1 MVDMFEKSFE
11 RVIGHEGGY
20 VNNPKDPGGETKWG
34 VTCMLARAKG
44 YSGNMRDMTRDQARE
59 IYKSA
64 FWDGGCYEFLGPV
77 MSFQY
82 FDTAVNHGVLN
93 ATKLL
98 QRALGIKDDGVFGDM
113 TKQKVKACL
122 EMDLL
127 LKFNK
132 ERIEFYTGLST
143 FSVFGKGW
151 MRRVAINMAYGVDD
165 NKGGV

>member
-1 MVDMFEKSFE
+1 MVNMFDKCFE

-34 VTCMLARAKG
+34 VTCVLARANG
-44 YSGNMRDMTRDQARE
+44 YNGNMHDMTRGQAKA

-64 FWDGGCYEFLGPV
+64 FWDGGAYEFFGPV

-82 FDTAVNHGVLN
+82 FDAAVNHGILN

-98 QRALGIKDDGVFGDM
+98 QRALEVKDDGVFGDI
-113 TKQKVKACL
+113 TKQKVKTYL
-122 EMDLL
+122 EMDVL

-132 ERIEFYTGLST
+132 ERIEFYTGLPT
-143 FSVFGKGW
+143 FSIFGKGW
-151 MRRVAINMAYGVDD
+151 MRRVAVNMAYGVDD
-165 NKGGV
+165 GKESV